1 MPAFVGVGMA
11 LAVALFA
18 RIVGFDRD
26 RAFYPVVLVVV
37 ASYYDLFAV
46 MGGTSSDLIAET
58 IGFAA
63 FAVAAAVGF
72 RTSLWIVVAALAGH
86 GVLDFFHHALID
98 NQGVP
103 AWWPAWCL
111 GYDVAAAA
119 CLSALLLKGRLG
131 RGTPPNDPATRS
143 A

>member
-1 MPAFVGVGMA
+1 MLPALVGVGLA

-46 MGGTSSDLIAET
+46 MGGGGADLVPET
-58 IGFAA
+58 IGFIA
-63 FAVAAAVGF
+63 FAAAAAIGF
-72 RTSLWIVVAALAGH
+72 RTSLWVVVAALAAH
-86 GVLDFFHHALID
+86 GVFDFFHHALVD
-98 NQGVP
+98 NPGVP
-103 AWWPAWCL
+103 TWWPSWCL
-111 GYDVAAAA
+111 AYDVAAAA
-119 CLSALLLKGRLG
+119 CLGALILKGPITAR
-131 RGTPPNDPATRS
+131 ATHS